1 MMFRAKHITAT
12 VAAALI
18 GFSTVAFVPVSEVA
32 AKASPKLQ
40 ALIDGQAGRET
51 SEQKRLQDLKSQ
63 NEEQKD
69 LGRQFGDLTQE
80 QKDLARQLEDKAKEF
95 DDQASALIQNLQ
107 DVAQNADGFQGQDFE
122 NNLRPLQDQLDKLQE
137 LGDQLGNIAEQA
149 RQEGVRQ
156 FTFNGA
162 VFFSTK
168 VVLIHTGTLVEFTI
182 IQEGDN
188 GLGEELK
195 ERLLD
200 QAKSVED
207 LRNKGAEFN
216 NGPKQDE
223 LNKLDQLRENEEAR
237 QDEIKQIEGLE
248 EARANGDNVLAALGD
263 RIKNPEQGEV
273 GQFANDP
280 DAQKRVQDL
289 AQGLAGAGPRL
300 NEIAEEEAKL
310 DEQIEQL
317 NQQIGPLDDQINQL
331 DNLLRDQEDLDED
344 VRELDEL
351 LADVNKGLENLKNLE
366 DISPEERAKVLEE
379 GRQFIEKVKAEKQG
393 LLDAR
398 EKQKDLTPQE
408 IENIKA
414 ELARLNDEREGLDNQ
429 RGELFDQR
437 GELVKERNVIAGL
450 QAELAFLIR
459 NGAPL
464 HNDKIA
470 ARTSDVDNFVDGR
483 SDGEGVLAQN
493 TSDGSDGSGEFR
505 APTSDPLSPSQFGFD
520 STQGNSESTLGLSG
534 NTGGGNISLIPCPA
548 GSNALPVGT
557 LVSNTAFCFNT

>member
-18 GFSTVAFVPVSEVA
+18 GFSAVAFAPVSDVA

-63 NEEQKD
+63 NEEQKN

-80 QKDLARQLEDKAKEF
+80 QKDLARQLEDKAREF
-95 DDQASALIQNLQ
+95 DNQASELVQNLQ

-137 LGDQLGNIAEQA
+137 LGNQLGDIADQA
-149 RQEGVRQ
+149 RVEGVRD

-168 VVLIHTGTLVEFTI
+168 VVLVHQGTLVEFTI

-188 GLGEELK
+188 GLGEALK

-216 NGPKQDE
+216 NGPQQDD
-223 LNKLDQLRENEEAR
+223 LNKLEQLQENEEAR
-237 QDEIKQIEGLE
+237 NEEIKQIEQLE
-248 EARANGDNVLAALGD
+248 DARKNGDNVLAALGE

-273 GQFANDP
+273 GQFANDA

-300 NEIAEEEAKL
+300 NEIAEEKAKL

-317 NQQIGPLDDQINQL
+317 NQQIDPLDEQRDQL
-331 DNLLRDQEDLDED
+331 SNLLRDKEDLDQD

-366 DISPEERAKVLEE
+366 DISPEERAKILEE

-393 LLDAR
+393 LLDAG

-414 ELARLNDEREGLDNQ
+414 QIAGLNDEREKLDNQ

-437 GELVKERNVIAGL
+437 GDLIEERNVIAAL

-464 HNDKIA
+464 HDDKLA
-470 ARTSDVDNFVDGR
+470 ANTGSEVDQFVEGR
-483 SDGEGVLAQN
+483 SDGEGVLAQ
-493 TSDGSDGSGEFR
+493 TTTDGSGEEFR
-505 APTSDPLSPSQFGFD
+505 APSRDPLSPSQFGFD
-520 STQGNSESTLGLSG
+520 STQGNSETTLGLSG
-534 NTGGGNISLIPCPA
+534 DAGGGGISLIPCPA

-557 LVSNTAFCFNT
+557 LVSNTGVCFI